1 MRWIVLIPVV
11 FLLSSCEAL
20 RDWVATQPAPSDPVP
35 PTGGQLPQVGGGDVL
50 DVVVTVLSMLGLLPA
65 ARLVGASRPIIVAAL
80 RALFPKKAD
89 PKPADEP
96 PATAQ

>member
-1 MRWIVLIPVV
+1 MRWIVLLPVV

-20 RDWVATQPAPSDPVP
+20 REWLATQPAPGDPVP
-35 PTGGQLPQVGGGDVL
+35 PTGSQLPQVGGGDVL

-80 RALFPKKAD
+80 RALFFRKAEV
-89 PKPADEP
+89 PTP
-96 PATAQ
+96 PPTPPQP